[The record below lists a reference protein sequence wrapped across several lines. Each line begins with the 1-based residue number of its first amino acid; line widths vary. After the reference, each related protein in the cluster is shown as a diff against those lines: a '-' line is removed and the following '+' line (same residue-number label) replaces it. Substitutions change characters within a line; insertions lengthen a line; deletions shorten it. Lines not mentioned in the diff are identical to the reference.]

1 MGLSKELGAN
11 GPGTRDSIGTFL
23 TLDPTSVD
31 DVPANDLNPWFA
43 GTTYDWT
50 LSGAEAVLDLPIDAQ
65 VLYAELVWGGSSYYG
80 VEDVRDAIDG
90 PVTLAIGND
99 SLAVLPDA
107 TTGLDVD
114 EMSAQGFF
122 AHYYMRTA
130 DVTDFVADHGEGTYA
145 VTGVPA
151 TQDTSINSLNA
162 AGWTLVVAYRDSAQP
177 IRNLTVFVGGSFVDE
192 QATEDYSVAGFCTPP
207 MGPFDGTAVVSALE
221 GDANL
226 VGDELV
232 IGPDEGGPFANLSGP
247 NNPIDNFF
255 ASQMNGPDGM
265 LDTSGTFGTANHDA
279 VLGLNAVG
287 ARQGWDITHVPV
299 SSAGGQLDNGQT
311 SAVLRTQTSGD
322 SYVPTTVAFAIGV
335 NAPDFSGDG
344 TGVLVAPTSLADDES
359 ATVTI
364 SMNNVGLV
372 DASDVTLTMP
382 LPTGL
387 ELDSYATDGNDGDID
402 GNAVATADLTT
413 GVAVGTVGPG
423 EVRQIVMSVRAAGA
437 PDDLVA
443 GWTLQPQWTYSYVSC
458 VGEPPL
464 EEPAI
469 ASGLHIDYEP
479 AAGHPSGAD
488 SGERDHRGGRR
499 AAATPTACRRP
510 TPKAT
515 RRRATARPKAP
526 TLGRRPSAPATAR
539 GVGSGD
545 VAAATAQAR
554 RVAARCG
561 SRAWRSWGC
570 AGAGAVPGLGRSP
583 RRDPRLGTLGARQAT
598 ARPTHGRQP
607 TPTSGV
613 RDPRSGSSPRALLP
627 GRRGRALRR
636 TTAAARR
643 DLVGFGGLTYH
654 LGLEFDPRPDRGR
667 SRARPTAASAHRP
680 RTAAACRVRCTRCS
694 SASCCRKCSMRPTC
708 WCCPARRSRA
718 GRDAEL
724 LAERDAIVIDHQ
736 THRSVDD
743 AITLQCARSRAT
755 KVVVRHGDLDGVP
768 PPRPSRGSRTDTTPC
783 GWRPTACTRC
793 TATTCRRRSRRD
805 PRARR
810 PPN

>member
-1 MGLSKELGAN
+1 MTRACLLACSCALGLSLPLTAAANTLRFNTTAAGNVVATGNTLGLSKELGAN

-31 DVPANDLNPWFA
+31 DLPANDANPWFA

-50 LSGAEAVLDLPIDAQ
+50 LNGAEAVLDLPIDAQ

-90 PVTLAIGND
+90 PVTLAIGD
-99 SLAVLPDA
+99 QSLAVLPDA

-130 DVTDFVADHGEGTYA
+130 DVTDFVADNGEGTYA

-255 ASQMNGPDGM
+255 GSQMNGTDGM

-299 SSAGGQLDNGQT
+299 SSADGQLDNGQT

-344 TGVLVAPTSLADDES
+344 TGVLVAPTSLADDEA

-402 GNAVATADLTT
+402 GNPVATADLTT

-437 PDDLVA
+437 PDDLAA

-464 EEPAI
+464 EEPYI

-479 AAGHPSGAD
+479 PPGTSSGGDSAGETTAADTSGGGDSASMSASNSEGDASASDSATEGAD
-488 SGERDHRGGRR
+488 SGTAGISASDSAGAGSGDDSGCGCTT
-499 AAATPTACRRP
+499 TPR
-510 TPKAT
+510 
-515 RRRATARPKAP
+515 
-526 TLGRRPSAPATAR
+526 PATA
-539 GVGSGD
+539 
-545 VAAATAQAR
+545 
-554 RVAARCG
+554 
-561 SRAWRSWGC
+561 WLL
-570 AGAGAVPGLGRSP
+570 GLGLMGL
-583 RRDPRLGTLGARQAT
+583 RRR
-598 ARPTHGRQP
+598 
-607 TPTSGV
+607 
-613 RDPRSGSSPRALLP
+613 
-627 GRRGRALRR
+627 RRG
-636 TTAAARR
+636 
-643 DLVGFGGLTYH
+643 
-654 LGLEFDPRPDRGR
+654 
-667 SRARPTAASAHRP
+667 
-680 RTAAACRVRCTRCS
+680 
-694 SASCCRKCSMRPTC
+694 
-708 WCCPARRSRA
+708 
-718 GRDAEL
+718 
-724 LAERDAIVIDHQ
+724 
-736 THRSVDD
+736 
-743 AITLQCARSRAT
+743 
-755 KVVVRHGDLDGVP
+755 
-768 PPRPSRGSRTDTTPC
+768 
-783 GWRPTACTRC
+783 
-793 TATTCRRRSRRD
+793 
-805 PRARR
+805 
-810 PPN
+810 